1 VLIADDHVLARGGMR
16 SILGTAAEMEV
27 VGEAENGAEAVS
39 RCADLRPDVV
49 LLDLRMPEVDG
60 IQAIPRLRERCPEAR
75 ILVVTMHDDPTTH
88 EQALAAGAD
97 RVLLKDES
105 ARVMLDTIRSLAR
118 HDAQGR

>member
-1 VLIADDHVLARGGMR
+1 VLIADDHVLARGGLR
-16 SILGTAAEMEV
+16 SILGTDAEIEV
-27 VGEAENGAEAVS
+27 VGEAENGAEAVD

-60 IQAIPRLRERCPEAR
+60 IQAIPRLRERCPETR
-75 ILVVTMHDDPTTH
+75 ILVVTMHDDQTTH

-105 ARVMLDTIRSLAR
+105 ARVLLDTVRSLSR
-118 HDAQGR
+118 RDAAGR

>member
-1 VLIADDHVLARGGMR
+1 VLIADDHVLARGGLR
-16 SILGTAAEMEV
+16 SILGTDAEIEV
-27 VGEAENGAEAVS
+27 VGEAETGAEAVT
-39 RCADLRPDVV
+39 RCADLQPDVV

-60 IQAIPRLRERCPEAR
+60 IQAIPLLRERCPETR

-105 ARVMLDTIRSLAR
+105 ARVLLNTIRTLSRL
-118 HDAQGR
+118 GRAER